1 MQQLKQKGEFGLVGG
16 RILDRYVA
24 REYLVSYAIAIV
36 VVLSLRLLLELFVE
50 FDELVETRTDGIA
63 PDMGE
68 VLVNIFNYYG
78 PKVFEYF
85 RDFSGAIVLLAAAF
99 SLARMT
105 RNNELV
111 AVLASG
117 VSLKRIIAP
126 IIVLGFILNMLM
138 VVDQEIVLP
147 KMADEL
153 ARRPDEVTQLHTI
166 QNMFLPDRD
175 QALVRSRE
183 YDPGRKT
190 MTDILVILRE
200 QGQLAGLIS
209 AQKGHWDGRA
219 WILTDGKKWT
229 VRHGDERSAPTTE
242 YVQSVQRYKS
252 DLTPEYIWLQRN
264 SAFKGLLS
272 SRELSELLQ
281 QSLRPTDRAEA
292 ISEKHF
298 RITDPV
304 INMVMLLLGLPMLVS
319 REKRSTKTAI
329 FFAFMG
335 AGGCF
340 VVTFV
345 CKLLAGGGVY
355 VGGDFK
361 QLLLAWLPVIV
372 FLPLSVLALEGIK
385 T

>member
-1 MQQLKQKGEFGLVGG
+1 MEVK
-16 RILDRYVA
+16 ILDRYVA
-24 REYLVSYAIAIV
+24 REYLVSYAIAIA
-36 VVLSLRLLLELFVE
+36 VVLSLRVLLELFVE
-50 FDELVETRTDGIA
+50 FDELVETRADGVT

-68 VLVNIFNYYG
+68 VLINIFNYYG

-85 RDFSGAIVLLAAAF
+85 RDFSGVIVLLAAAF

-147 KMADEL
+147 RLADEL
-153 ARRPDEVTQLHTI
+153 ARRPDEITQLRTI
-166 QNMFLPDRD
+166 RNMFLPDRD
-175 QALVRSRE
+175 QALVRART
-183 YDPGRKT
+183 YDPSSKT
-190 MTDILVILRE
+190 MTDMLVIQRG
-200 QGQLAGLIS
+200 QGQLTGLIS
-209 AQKGHWDGRA
+209 AQEGFWNGKDWV
-219 WILTDGKKWT
+219 LTDGKKWT
-229 VRHGDERSAPTTE
+229 VRHGDEKSVPTTE
-242 YVQSVQRYKS
+242 YAQKVDHYKS

-345 CKLLAGGGVY
+345 CKLLAGGGIY
-355 VGGDFK
+355 MGGDFK